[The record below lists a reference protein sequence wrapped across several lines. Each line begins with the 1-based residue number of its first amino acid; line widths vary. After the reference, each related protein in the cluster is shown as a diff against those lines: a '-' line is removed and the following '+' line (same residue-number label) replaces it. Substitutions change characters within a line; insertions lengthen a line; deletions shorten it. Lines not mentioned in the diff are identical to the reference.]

1 MHAINFWMIDLI
13 DPRADES
20 GPRRSSGIT
29 SNNNTAHYLSV
40 SARLLLQLHVHVRRD
55 LDLRVGFLLVEARHD
70 VQANQESWADFYVDK
85 LLLPLPMQMVCR
97 STSRNF

>member
-1 MHAINFWMIDLI
+1 M
-13 DPRADES
+13 
-20 GPRRSSGIT
+20 
-29 SNNNTAHYLSV
+29 

-85 LLLPLPMQMVCR
+85 LLLIPMQMVCR
-97 STSRNF
+97 CLREEISGGAKINLKS